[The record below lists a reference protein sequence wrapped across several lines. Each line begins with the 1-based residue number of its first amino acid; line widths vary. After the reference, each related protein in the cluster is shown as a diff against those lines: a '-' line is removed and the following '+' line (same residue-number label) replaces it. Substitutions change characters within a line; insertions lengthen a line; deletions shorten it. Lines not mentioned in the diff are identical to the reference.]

1 MNKRGI
7 HTTLEVHVHA
17 FITYVFVKKLFG
29 KRELMINPEKLGNAR
44 LVEIR
49 RWTMV
54 KPSADNLFYISILY
68 IIVIKNV

>member
-1 MNKRGI
+1 MNERGI

-49 RWTMV
+49 RWSNR
-54 KPSADNLFYISILY
+54 PP
-68 IIVIKNV
+68 